1 MVNKSY
7 QKRKKSFEKKDLKC
21 TKVSLK
27 MKKSEK
33 RLWTETKIFLKRK
46 RKLSFEK
53 LLFSTYKIILGFYNK
68 PLKIRKYFNI

>member
-21 TKVSLK
+21 AKVSLK

-46 RKLSFEK
+46 RKLS
-53 LLFSTYKIILGFYNK
+53 
-68 PLKIRKYFNI
+68 